1 MASNGPLTL
10 SVLKYIFER
19 FLLYRKS
26 LASLPGGNKF
36 LDLNISAIK
45 TNLKKSKYIFNK
57 PY

>member
-19 FLLYRKS
+19 FLIYRKS
-26 LASLPGGNKF
+26 SLPEGNKF

-45 TNLKKSKYIFNK
+45 TNLKKFKYIFNK
-57 PY
+57 PN